1 VLSRAVIALTLGA
14 CGGAPPPG
22 DAAASS
28 ACPTGDVVV
37 QVEAEAA
44 ALAGCA
50 AMRGDLTVG
59 PSFTLASAT
68 GLGDVRHVR
77 GALDVSDNLS
87 LGGVYLGGLISV
99 DGDVVIEN
107 NRALSTASL
116 HRLTEVGGDLIVRGN
131 RALERLDLAALRRV
145 GGRVQISGQ
154 PALEAVELGALRS
167 AGSIEIEDVPAWP
180 TEEIDAVKRR
190 VVPPDPAPQPP

>member
-1 VLSRAVIALTLGA
+1 MLRRAAIALCLGA

-22 DAAASS
+22 DESAPR
-28 ACPTGDVVV
+28 ACPAGDAIV

-50 AMRGDLTVG
+50 ALRRDLTVG

-68 GLGDVRHVR
+68 GLGEVRRV
-77 GALDVSDNLS
+77 GGTLDVSDNLS
-87 LGGVYLGGLISV
+87 LGGLYLGRLVSV

-107 NRALSTASL
+107 NRALATASL
-116 HRLTEVGGDLIVRGN
+116 HRLTEVRGDLIVRGN
-131 RALERLDLAALRRV
+131 RALERLDLAALHRV
-145 GGRVQISGQ
+145 GGRLHIAGQ
-154 PALEAVELGALRS
+154 PALEAVELGALQS

-180 TEEIDAVKRR
+180 AEEIAALKRR
-190 VVPPDPAPQPP
+190 VAARDPAQPPR